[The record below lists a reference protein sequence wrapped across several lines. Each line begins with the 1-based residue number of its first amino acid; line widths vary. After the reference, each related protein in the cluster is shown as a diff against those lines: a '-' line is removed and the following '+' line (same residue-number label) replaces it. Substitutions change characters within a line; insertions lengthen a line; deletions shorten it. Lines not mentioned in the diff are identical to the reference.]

1 MASVAILANGSFPRK
16 AYPRYIL
23 DSADYVICCDG
34 ALEKYLRHSAREPYA
49 VVGDLDSLSPSLRK
63 KYAHLVHG
71 YACQDTNDQT
81 KAVRFALENIKD
93 IDYIYILGATGG
105 RADHTIGNLSLLM
118 EYATNSQKW
127 LPEKYYDERCTL
139 PRIEA
144 VTDDGSWFAVC
155 ESCELHVGKDRSMSI
170 FTSDSSLSIHS
181 EGLVWPLD
189 GVKFDNWWKATLNRS
204 SADIVKLSL
213 SHPAPVLIF
222 MN

>member
-23 DSADYVICCDG
+23 GSADYVICCDG
-34 ALEKYLRHSAREPYA
+34 ALEKYLRHFNREPYA
-49 VVGDLDSLSPSLRK
+49 VVGDMDSLSPSLKK

-81 KAVRFALENIKD
+81 KAVRFALENIAD
-93 IDYIYILGATGG
+93 IDSIHILGSVGG

-118 EYATNSQKW
+118 EYVSNSQGW
-127 LPEKYYDERCTL
+127 LPEKFFDGRCTL

-144 VTDDGSWFAVC
+144 ITDEGSWFAVC

-170 FTSDSSLSIHS
+170 FTSDPALGIHS

-189 GVKFDNWWKATLNRS
+189 GVRFDNWWKATLNRS
-204 SADIVKLSL
+204 SEDIVKLSL
-213 SHPAPVLIF
+213 SHQAPVLIF

>member
-23 DSADYVICCDG
+23 GSADYVICCDG
-34 ALEKYLRHSAREPYA
+34 ALEKYLRHFNREPYA
-49 VVGDLDSLSPSLRK
+49 VVGDMDSLSPSLKK

-81 KAVRFALENIKD
+81 KAIRFALENIAD
-93 IDYIYILGATGG
+93 IDSIHILGSVGG
-105 RADHTIGNLSLLM
+105 RADHTIGNPSLLM
-118 EYATNSQKW
+118 EYVSNSQGW
-127 LPEKYYDERCTL
+127 LPEKFFDGRCTL

-144 VTDDGSWFAVC
+144 ITDEGTWFAVC

-170 FTSDSSLSIHS
+170 FTSDPALGIHS

-204 SADIVKLSL
+204 SDDIVKLSL